1 MNLDETEKLT
11 PEQLRALA
19 ALLEHG
25 DKAKAARAAK
35 VSRST
40 LYRWLR
46 EDAAFQAALE
56 AATRQ
61 ALKDFSTTLVRLAQ
75 KAAQALDDALETG
88 QEMNHRL
95 RAADIVTGRLL
106 AVREL
111 VDLEERVK
119 NLEDAYALEAAY
131 RGVGAM

>member
-1 MNLDETEKLT
+1 MDTMTASDTENPGDLT
-11 PEQLRALA
+11 PEQLRALV

-46 EDAAFQAALE
+46 DDAIFQVALE

-61 ALKDFSTTLVRLAQ
+61 ALREFSTTLVRLAQ
-75 KAAQALDDALETG
+75 KAAQALDDALDSG
-88 QEMNHRL
+88 QEIHHRL

-111 VDLEERVK
+111 VDLEER
-119 NLEDAYALEAAY
+119 LSRLEAQYAKTT
-131 RGVGAM
+131 